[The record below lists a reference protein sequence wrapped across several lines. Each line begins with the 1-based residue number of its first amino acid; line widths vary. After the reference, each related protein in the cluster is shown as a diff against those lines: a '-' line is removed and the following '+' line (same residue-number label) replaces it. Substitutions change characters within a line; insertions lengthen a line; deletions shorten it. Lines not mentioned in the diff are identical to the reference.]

1 MHIDF
6 LEDFMLFVIKG
17 FLPMRAIESIWF
29 KLWTLNVFVEKV
41 MLALVKETLTKYV
54 HLVLFTCFPITCTF
68 KSWMSKGAHYVVVV
82 IMNFLLGN

>member
-1 MHIDF
+1 
-6 LEDFMLFVIKG
+6 
-17 FLPMRAIESIWF
+17 
-29 KLWTLNVFVEKV
+29 